1 MPKKLSEK
9 EKKRRE
15 EMKRLKDVENL
26 EKIQKKLFKDRPGK
40 NNKINPIKKQEITN
54 YENAFL
60 KECREVFSKDN
71 KSISKASLN
80 TTKNNE
86 KEKEKEKEK
95 NKNSINSSRLPSRQE
110 NKSKNNNDDN
120 NTMRITHEKIEI
132 ECDIDAPLDEKFL
145 KNLKDEDRDF
155 YENQTG
161 EVFNLLKSINL
172 ARFIEKF
179 I

>member
-71 KSISKASLN
+71 KSICKASLN

-86 KEKEKEKEK
+86 KEKEK
-95 NKNSINSSRLPSRQE
+95 I
-110 NKSKNNNDDN
+110 
-120 NTMRITHEKIEI
+120 KIQLI
-132 ECDIDAPLDEKFL
+132 VVDYLQDKKI
-145 KNLKDEDRDF
+145 NLKIIMMIII
-155 YENQTG
+155 Q
-161 EVFNLLKSINL
+161 
-172 ARFIEKF
+172 
-179 I
+179 

>member
-40 NNKINPIKKQEITN
+40 NNKINPNKKQEITN

-86 KEKEKEKEK
+86 KEKEK
-95 NKNSINSSRLPSRQE
+95 I
-110 NKSKNNNDDN
+110 
-120 NTMRITHEKIEI
+120 KIQLI
-132 ECDIDAPLDEKFL
+132 VLDYL
-145 KNLKDEDRDF
+145 KDKKINLKIIMMIII
-155 YENQTG
+155 Q
-161 EVFNLLKSINL
+161 
-172 ARFIEKF
+172 
-179 I
+179 

>member
-86 KEKEKEKEK
+86 KEKEK
-95 NKNSINSSRLPSRQE
+95 I
-110 NKSKNNNDDN
+110 
-120 NTMRITHEKIEI
+120 KIQLI
-132 ECDIDAPLDEKFL
+132 VIDYLQDK
-145 KNLKDEDRDF
+145 KINLKIIMMIII
-155 YENQTG
+155 Q
-161 EVFNLLKSINL
+161 
-172 ARFIEKF
+172 
-179 I
+179 

>member
-1 MPKKLSEK
+1 
-9 EKKRRE
+9 
-15 EMKRLKDVENL
+15 MKRLKDVENL

-86 KEKEKEKEK
+86 KEKEK
-95 NKNSINSSRLPSRQE
+95 I
-110 NKSKNNNDDN
+110 
-120 NTMRITHEKIEI
+120 KIQLI
-132 ECDIDAPLDEKFL
+132 VLDYL
-145 KNLKDEDRDF
+145 KDKKINLK
-155 YENQTG
+155 
-161 EVFNLLKSINL
+161 I
-172 ARFIEKF
+172 IMM
-179 I
+179 IIII

>member
-86 KEKEKEKEK
+86 KEKEKEK
-95 NKNSINSSRLPSRQE
+95 I
-110 NKSKNNNDDN
+110 
-120 NTMRITHEKIEI
+120 KIQLI
-132 ECDIDAPLDEKFL
+132 VLDYLQDK
-145 KNLKDEDRDF
+145 KINLKIIMMIII
-155 YENQTG
+155 
-161 EVFNLLKSINL
+161 L
-172 ARFIEKF
+172 
-179 I
+179 

>member
-1 MPKKLSEK
+1 
-9 EKKRRE
+9 
-15 EMKRLKDVENL
+15 MKRLKDLENL

-86 KEKEKEKEK
+86 KEKEK
-95 NKNSINSSRLPSRQE
+95 I
-110 NKSKNNNDDN
+110 
-120 NTMRITHEKIEI
+120 KIQLI
-132 ECDIDAPLDEKFL
+132 VLDYL
-145 KNLKDEDRDF
+145 KDKKINLKIIMMIII
-155 YENQTG
+155 
-161 EVFNLLKSINL
+161 L
-172 ARFIEKF
+172 
-179 I
+179 

>member
-80 TTKNNE
+80 ITKNNE
-86 KEKEKEKEK
+86 KEKEK
-95 NKNSINSSRLPSRQE
+95 I
-110 NKSKNNNDDN
+110 
-120 NTMRITHEKIEI
+120 KIQLI
-132 ECDIDAPLDEKFL
+132 VLDYLQDK
-145 KNLKDEDRDF
+145 KINLKIIMMIII
-155 YENQTG
+155 
-161 EVFNLLKSINL
+161 L
-172 ARFIEKF
+172 
-179 I
+179 